1 MRAIDADKLCED
13 LLTRW
18 SIADEKQEQAVREI
32 MANVVTPIVVSQP
45 TITADRPRG
54 EWINIEEEPPIDS
67 ESVVVSVYFPDYGDT
82 ILAIGHYSPRFDQW
96 RLYSDREGEIR
107 SGHKVIAWMPLP
119 EPYET
124 KESE

>member
-1 MRAIDADKLCED
+1 MRAIDGDKLYKDATELWDETDSED
-13 LLTRW
+13 F
-18 SIADEKQEQAVREI
+18 EKWIFELIKTA
-32 MANVVTPIVVSQP
+32 P